1 MSLESLCG
9 DQSGTKENGAERR
22 ETRLYHGEISPNWG
36 EQSNLFKDH
45 IIVRKTLRNLK
56 AT

>member
-1 MSLESLCG
+1 MCSLCG

-22 ETRLYHGEISPNWG
+22 ETRLYHGEISLNWG

-56 AT
+56 AS